1 MDTGQRESSE
11 RKVGSA
17 TYRQVG
23 EDYLAQRTLQKSAGW
38 VMLWALGVAAV
49 ISGDFFGWNFGLA
62 TGGFGGLLVA
72 TVLMA
77 IMYVCMVLC
86 IAELSTALPY
96 AGGFYAFTR
105 SAMGPSMAFVN
116 TVTDIVEYV
125 VTPAVVVI
133 SIAAY
138 ADNIVDL
145 PNWVWW
151 VGFYALFVG
160 INMWGTKLSFR
171 VSFIAAILSVGVLV
185 FFYLA
190 AIFSGAW
197 SPDLLNNVPVDS
209 SRAGASTF
217 LPLGWYGVLAS
228 FPFAIWF
235 YLAIE
240 QLPLAAEESND
251 IVKDMPKAL
260 IWGIVTLL
268 GFSVFT
274 LVFNTGLAGGAAEV
288 GSSLEPVMLGFR
300 AIFGEGVGT
309 TFLAVL
315 ALIGLIA
322 SFHAI
327 IYAYG
332 RVLFAG
338 SRAGYL
344 PRSISVTSTRHTPA
358 RALLLGGVVGL
369 GLAFLI
375 DAFIDGPVGAALLNM
390 AVMGAVISYAIVM
403 IDFVVLRVRRPE
415 MHRPYRSPLGIAGG
429 VVGAVLA
436 LLALA
441 STMLIEA
448 YRIATIGTLI
458 FIAAMFIYYL
468 VYSRHHLVAQAPEE
482 EAALVR
488 AAQAEL
494 A

>member
-1 MDTGQRESSE
+1 MP
-11 RKVGSA
+11 VG
-17 TYRQVG
+17 V
-23 EDYLAQRTLQKSAGW
+23 
-38 VMLWALGVAAV
+38 VLWALGVAAV
-49 ISGDFFGWNFGLA
+49 ISGDFSGWNFGLA

-96 AGGFYAFTR
+96 AGGFYSFTR

-145 PNWVWW
+145 PNWIWW

-171 VSFIAAILSVGVLV
+171 VSFIAAILAMGVLV

-217 LPLGWYGVLAS
+217 LPLGWFGVLAS

-240 QLPLAAEESND
+240 QLPLAAEESTD
-251 IVKDMPKAL
+251 IVRDMPKAL

-274 LVFNTGLAGGAAEV
+274 LVFNTGIAGGAAEV

-300 AIFGEGVGT
+300 AIFGDGIGT

-315 ALIGLIA
+315 ALVGLIA

-344 PRSISVTSTRHTPA
+344 PRSISVTSARHTPA

-375 DAFIDGPVGAALLNM
+375 DAYIDGPIGAALLNM
-390 AVMGAVISYAIVM
+390 AVTGAVISYAIVM
-403 IDFVVLRVRRPE
+403 IDFVVLRVRRPGDAPALRQPPRDRRGRGRC
-415 MHRPYRSPLGIAGG
+415 HSGFAGSGFDPADRGVPYRHDRHPGFYRCDVHLLPRSTAGTTLSPRRPRRKRRWCERRSANSPDPRLSEKPPDHESGG
-429 VVGAVLA
+429 FLIPVVC
-436 LLALA
+436 
-441 STMLIEA
+441 S
-448 YRIATIGTLI
+448 
-458 FIAAMFIYYL
+458 
-468 VYSRHHLVAQAPEE
+468 
-482 EAALVR
+482 
-488 AAQAEL
+488 
-494 A
+494 

>member
-23 EDYLAQRTLQKSAGW
+23 DDYLAKRTLQKSAGW

-49 ISGDFFGWNFGLA
+49 ISGDFFGWNYGLA

-145 PNWVWW
+145 PNWIWW

-171 VSFIAAILSVGVLV
+171 VSFIAAILAMGVLV

-217 LPLGWYGVLAS
+217 LPLGWFGVLAS

-240 QLPLAAEESND
+240 QLPLAAEESTD
-251 IVKDMPKAL
+251 IVRDMPKAL

-300 AIFGEGVGT
+300 AIFGEGIGT
-309 TFLAVL
+309 TFLAIL
-315 ALIGLIA
+315 ALVGLVA

-344 PRSISVTSTRHTPA
+344 PKSISVTSTRHTPA

-375 DAFIDGPVGAALLNM
+375 DAYIDGPVGAALLNM
-390 AVMGAVISYAIVM
+390 AVTGAVISYAIVM
-403 IDFVVLRVRRPE
+403 IDFVVLRFRRPE
-415 MHRPYRSPLGIAGG
+415 MHRPYVSPLGIAGG
-429 VVGAVLA
+429 VVGAILA

-441 STMLIEA
+441 STLLIEA
-448 YRIATIGTLI
+448 YRIATIGILV
-458 FIAAMFIYYL
+458 FIVAMYIYYL
-468 VYSRHHLVAQAPEE
+468 LYSRHHLVAQAPEE

-488 AAQAEL
+488 AAEAEL

>member
-1 MDTGQRESSE
+1 MADDRVKAGA
-11 RKVGSA
+11 A
-17 TYRQVG
+17 TYHQVG
-23 EDYLAQRTLQKSAGW
+23 DDYLEQRKLHKSAGW

-86 IAELSTALPY
+86 IAELSTALPF

-105 SAMGPSMAFVN
+105 NAMGPGMAFIN
-116 TVTDIVEYV
+116 TVTDIIEYV

-145 PNWVWW
+145 PNWIWW
-151 VGFYALFVG
+151 IGFYAVFLA
-160 INMWGTKLSFR
+160 INIWGTKLSFQ
-171 VSFIAAILSVGVLV
+171 VSFIAAILSMAVLV

-197 SPDLLNNVPVDS
+197 SPDLLNNVPVDTT
-209 SRAGASTF
+209 RAGASTF

-240 QLPLAAEESND
+240 QLPLAAEESHD
-251 IVKDMPKAL
+251 IVRDMPKAL

-268 GFSVFT
+268 GFSMFT
-274 LVFNTGLAGGAAEV
+274 LVFNTGLGGGAVEV
-288 GSSLEPVMLGFR
+288 GQSLEPVMLGFR
-300 AIFGEGVGT
+300 AIFGEGIGT

-344 PRSISVTSTRHTPA
+344 PRSISVTSARHTPA
-358 RALLLGGVVGL
+358 RALLLGGAVGL

-375 DAFIDGPVGAALLNM
+375 DAFIDAPLGAALLNM

-403 IDFVVLRVRRPE
+403 IDFVVLRVRKPE
-415 MHRPYRSPLGIAGG
+415 LPRPYKSPLGIAGG
-429 VVGAVLA
+429 VIGSILAILA
-436 LLALA
+436 LV
-441 STMLIEA
+441 STLLIEA
-448 YRIATIGTLI
+448 YRIATIGVLV
-458 FIAAMFIYYL
+458 FIVVMYAYYYF
-468 VYSRHHLVAQAPEE
+468 YSRHRLVARAPEE

-488 AAQAEL
+488 AAEAEL

>member
-1 MDTGQRESSE
+1 MDTGQRESAE

-23 EDYLAQRTLQKSAGW
+23 DDYLAQRTLQKSAGW

-49 ISGDFFGWNFGLA
+49 ISGDFFGWNYGLA
-62 TGGFGGLLVA
+62 TGGFGGLLIA
-72 TVLMA
+72 TVFMA

-86 IAELSTALPY
+86 IAELSTALPF

-171 VSFIAAILSVGVLV
+171 VSFIAAILAMGVLV

-197 SPDLLNNVPVDS
+197 SPDLLNNVPVDT

-217 LPLGWYGVLAS
+217 LPLGWFGVLAS

-240 QLPLAAEESND
+240 QLPLAAEESTD
-251 IVKDMPKAL
+251 IVRDMPKAL

-274 LVFNTGLAGGAAEV
+274 LVFNTGIAGGAAEV

-300 AIFGEGVGT
+300 AIFGDGIGT
-309 TFLAVL
+309 TFW
-315 ALIGLIA
+315 
-322 SFHAI
+322 
-327 IYAYG
+327 
-332 RVLFAG
+332 
-338 SRAGYL
+338 
-344 PRSISVTSTRHTPA
+344 SVS
-358 RALLLGGVVGL
+358 
-369 GLAFLI
+369 
-375 DAFIDGPVGAALLNM
+375 
-390 AVMGAVISYAIVM
+390 
-403 IDFVVLRVRRPE
+403 
-415 MHRPYRSPLGIAGG
+415 
-429 VVGAVLA
+429 
-436 LLALA
+436 
-441 STMLIEA
+441 
-448 YRIATIGTLI
+448 
-458 FIAAMFIYYL
+458 
-468 VYSRHHLVAQAPEE
+468 
-482 EAALVR
+482 
-488 AAQAEL
+488 
-494 A
+494 

>member
-1 MDTGQRESSE
+1 MADDRVKAGA
-11 RKVGSA
+11 A
-17 TYRQVG
+17 TYHHVDD
-23 EDYLAQRTLQKSAGW
+23 DYLEQRKLHKSAGW

-49 ISGDFFGWNFGLA
+49 ISGDFFGWNYGLA

-77 IMYVCMVLC
+77 IMYICMVLC
-86 IAELSTALPY
+86 IAELSTALPF

-105 SAMGPSMAFVN
+105 NALGPGMAFVN
-116 TVTDIVEYV
+116 TVTDIIEYV

-145 PNWVWW
+145 PNWIWW
-151 VGFYALFVG
+151 LGFYAVFLA
-160 INMWGTKLSFR
+160 INIWGTKLSFQ
-171 VSFIAAILSVGVLV
+171 VSLIAAILSIGVLV
-185 FFYLA
+185 FFYLSA
-190 AIFSGAW
+190 VFSGAW
-197 SPDLLNNVPVDS
+197 SPDLLNNVPVDTT
-209 SRAGASTF
+209 RAGASTF
-217 LPLGWYGVLAS
+217 LPLGWFGVLAS

-240 QLPLAAEESND
+240 QLPLAAEESHD

-260 IWGIVTLL
+260 IWGIGTLL
-268 GFSVFT
+268 VISMFT
-274 LVFNTGLAGGAAEV
+274 LVLNTGLGGGAAEV

-300 AIFGEGVGT
+300 AIFGDGIGT

-344 PRSISVTSTRHTPA
+344 PRAISVTSSRHTPA

-369 GLAFLI
+369 GVVFLI
-375 DAFIDGPVGAALLNM
+375 DAFVDAPLGAALLNM
-390 AVMGAVISYAIVM
+390 AVTGAVISYAIVM
-403 IDFVVLRVRRPE
+403 IDFVVLRVRKPE
-415 MHRPYRSPLGIAGG
+415 LPRPYKSPLGIAGG
-429 VVGAVLA
+429 VVGTILAILA
-436 LLALA
+436 LV
-441 STMLIEA
+441 STLLIEA
-448 YRIATIGTLI
+448 YRIATIGVLV
-458 FIAAMFIYYL
+458 FVAVMFAYYYF
-468 VYSRHHLVAQAPEE
+468 YSRHRLVARAPEE

-488 AAQAEL
+488 AAEAEL

>member
-1 MDTGQRESSE
+1 MSDGQ
-11 RKVGSA
+11 KVGSA
-17 TYRQVG
+17 TYHQVG
-23 EDYLAQRTLQKSAGW
+23 DDYLAQRKLQKSAGW

-86 IAELSTALPY
+86 IAELSTALPF

-105 SAMGPSMAFVN
+105 NALGPGMAFVN

-151 VGFYALFVG
+151 VGFYAVFVG
-160 INMWGTKLSFR
+160 DQHVGHQAQLPGFLRRRDSR
-171 VSFIAAILSVGVLV
+171 DGSPGVL
-185 FFYLA
+185 L
-190 AIFSGAW
+190 SGG
-197 SPDLLNNVPVDS
+197 DLLRGLEPRS
-209 SRAGASTF
+209 SQQCARRCDRAGASTF
-217 LPLGWYGVLAS
+217 LPLGWFGVLAS

-240 QLPLAAEESND
+240 QLPLAAEESHD

-300 AIFGEGVGT
+300 AIFGEGIGT
-309 TFLAVL
+309 TFLAIL

-344 PRSISVTSTRHTPA
+344 PRSISVTSSRHTPA

-429 VVGAVLA
+429 VVGAFLAVLA
-436 LLALA
+436 LV

-458 FIAAMFIYYL
+458 FILLMFLYYL
-468 VYSRHHLVAQAPEE
+468 LYSRHHLVAQAPEE

-488 AAQAEL
+488 AAEAEL